1 MRLSPL
7 CAWLL
12 LDPPATFMAAQAL
25 SAWAH
30 STESDHIMA
39 GTSKKKRAHRTSS
52 AVADASQNYDDVRV
66 HVDEQTVKW
75 RFHRSV
81 DRRWRWQKI
90 AADQTVIESRE
101 SFASYSECIADA
113 AGEGYQPLP
122 STAGLREPM

>member
-1 MRLSPL
+1 MCVAAARSIGHVHGSPGSQRL
-7 CAWLL
+7 
-12 LDPPATFMAAQAL
+12 
-25 SAWAH
+25 AH

-101 SFASYSECIADA
+101 SFTSYSECIADA